1 MSEACEARGTRG
13 LSVPAFAD
21 ATVPLLTSVFY
32 WKREDD
38 INDLR
43 YVKIDYVIVGLR
55 IKLWGYR
62 VWSYYWHC
70 IARHLDFQ
78 FGIQF
83 GRQCMIGKIV
93 AFSADLCTV
102 TVKKFHWLMNMHANF
117 EARADVLYD
126 RAESQ
131 RLLTTRESTV
141 IRRVQSRP
149 LNLCT
154 DVWKVLYTRLGFDP
168 VRALS

>member
-55 IKLWGYR
+55 IKL
-62 VWSYYWHC
+62 
-70 IARHLDFQ
+70 
-78 FGIQF
+78 
-83 GRQCMIGKIV
+83 
-93 AFSADLCTV
+93 
-102 TVKKFHWLMNMHANF
+102 
-117 EARADVLYD
+117 
-126 RAESQ
+126 
-131 RLLTTRESTV
+131 
-141 IRRVQSRP
+141 
-149 LNLCT
+149 
-154 DVWKVLYTRLGFDP
+154 
-168 VRALS
+168 